1 MSRASARSVLAA
13 LAALAVTA
21 LAGAEAVPSAAR
33 AVGRPRAAGQQAPA
47 GQTPSAPRTP
57 SSRLPAAEMG
67 VSPGPPPQTPAARP
81 PDSTARGRLW
91 APEMAG
97 RSRAP
102 ATARDDDS
110 LVKAL
115 ESKLRCT
122 CGCNLDVFTCRT
134 TDFTC
139 TTSPAMHRVVLAR
152 LDSGMTADQVL
163 AAFERQY
170 GEVVF
175 MQPPKRGFNLA
186 AYIMPFVGLL
196 AGLLIVGLVIRG
208 WFRVRPKEPLEG
220 AAAPAEAGPAAT
232 DDDLTRLQ
240 QELEKFEA

>member
-1 MSRASARSVLAA
+1 MSRASARSALAA
-13 LAALAVTA
+13 LAASLVTTLAAAQTA
-21 LAGAEAVPSAAR
+21 PSAAR
-33 AVGRPRAAGQQAPA
+33 AVARPQAAGQQAPA
-47 GQTPSAPRTP
+47 AQPAPRAP
-57 SSRLPAAEMG
+57 SSRLPAAEMA
-67 VSPGPPPQTPAARP
+67 VSPGPPPQTPARP
-81 PDSTARGRLW
+81 PDSSSRGRLW

-97 RSRAP
+97 RSQ
-102 ATARDDDS
+102 ARVIARGDDS

-163 AAFERQY
+163 ASFEKQY
-170 GEVVF
+170 GEVVL

-186 AYIMPFVGLL
+186 AYFMPFVGLL
-196 AGLLIVGLVIRG
+196 AGLLIVALVIRG
-208 WFRVRPKEPLEG
+208 WFRARPKTPLEG
-220 AAAPAEAGPAAT
+220 AAAVEGAAPAAT
-232 DDDLTRLQ
+232 DDDLKRLQ